1 MTDTVGVLLPLR
13 IETRFD
19 GARLRLRVIPDE
31 PWLDRH
37 DPLPRAGEL
46 DLLERY
52 LAVAGDQPGAPD
64 ARQAWRAFAGQ
75 VGGGRAV
82 WLLESFRDGR
92 PDDLRA
98 TARLPEIPFF
108 PPHLQVWLVRAGTPP
123 ELALT
128 LDVRAERIR
137 ADLPDPSDPDDRRW
151 WESWDEAV
159 EAGVAGEIDLTDFP
173 GEIETLYVTG
183 LGETDQEPARL
194 FAAHAAAGRLG
205 LLSPGDPTNTVDAAP
220 AAHLGDDPDRWLDAL
235 SAPATPSSRAVSAAL
250 TGSPDAFRVLLDD
263 DPEHIA
269 HAEHLTAGLWP
280 ALWGFAQTSVWR
292 LPDAE
297 AAAAWA
303 AGNLCP
309 EGPWPPLRIGDQPY
323 GLLPVTSL
331 AEWRPA
337 PGDPAVEAGMIGALR
352 VLRERWARAARERG
366 TVLGADTEGLLD
378 RLAQVPTST
387 GYRHRDSRPLQLWYM
402 AMLFLGYFEDWI
414 DVRNG
419 WGDQAALAEEI
430 GLDPRRRYASVGGST
445 AVPLPLV
452 SPASLAAGDTAGAML
467 RRLLQATAANPAL
480 LADPRRLATEV
491 LGTPADSL
499 LLRLAIRALQVA
511 VGDVGHAKLGDWSA
525 WLDALLRQDTEQTPL
540 ERWIRAVAPADLTA
554 GPARV
559 MAGLTAVAGLAD
571 ADAGRLDR
579 LLRATLDTS
588 TFRIDPWV
596 TGPALRR
603 LRALGAAGARRR
615 LGAYGWVDT
624 PRTGEPGPTGG
635 GLLHAPSQA
644 QATTAMILRDRAR
657 NDPKPDRWHM
667 DLSSGTVRTADRL
680 GAAVRGGLHLSEVLG
695 LEVERI
701 VGDGATVL
709 RLRRD
714 FPIRAEHAGRRVCDG
729 RAVLAADPGA
739 LGLPGPARAGLD
751 RLRAGLDAYGDLL
764 IAQAVFDVVEG
775 RGESAGATMD
785 AAAGLARP
793 PDLSVLRTR
802 RPGRTVS
809 SACLIV
815 LPAPPEVALPADAAA
830 LSEVPPATVAD
841 PAFAAFLAAQLG
853 APADWRWQV
862 GAATTVTLADLRMQ
876 PVDTLAL
883 AVDDLERLV
892 ESVGGGE
899 IVERPAEPL
908 GGGEIVERSGSARH
922 RQAVRLA
929 ALIGRT
935 PPPESPAGLIERRY
949 RDVREIAQA
958 ILARLRAVSPD
969 DRAAALIAARRWGVV
984 PEDGV
989 PDPAARA
996 AELLAKRVDA
1006 APPDGAGLSRADLIA
1021 ALADLVTPTGRL
1033 AVLGRV
1039 AAADLPTG
1047 LAATPDLDDRWL
1059 TVVAAVR
1066 EPLAR
1071 LEAHQLAA
1079 AAPAGAGDAFVAWS
1093 NRPVDPWQRDG
1104 TGPPLVAAYAPT
1116 GLQLD
1121 GMAAGAEVAV
1131 GLIDRFEETIPA
1143 AEGATSA
1150 VFGFHAPTARP
1161 PQAILLAVPPDPDR
1175 PLEPAD
1181 LITIVA
1187 ETRELAHARMAR
1199 PADLAAAHAILP
1211 AALLPA
1217 EGPLAVPLAP
1227 DPTPDPGPAVN
1238 REPAPDREPAL
1249 GSEPGLRRRPR

>member
-1 MTDTVGVLLPLR
+1 MTATVGVLLPLR

-52 LAVAGDQPGAPD
+52 LAVAGDRPGTPD
-64 ARQAWRAFAGQ
+64 GRQAWRTFAGQ

-92 PDDLRA
+92 PNELRD

-108 PPHLQVWLVRAGTPP
+108 PPHLHVWLVRAGTPP

-137 ADLPDPSDPDDRRW
+137 ADLPDPRDPGNRRW

-173 GEIETLYVTG
+173 GEIETLFVTG
-183 LGETDQEPARL
+183 LGERDQEPARL

-205 LLSPGDPTNTVDAAP
+205 LLSPGDPTNTVDAAA

-235 SAPATPSSRAVSAAL
+235 SAPATPSSRAVNAAL
-250 TGSPDAFRVLLDD
+250 TGSADAFRVLLDD

-269 HAEHLTAGLWP
+269 HAEHLVAGLWP

-292 LPDAE
+292 LPNAE
-297 AAAAWA
+297 DAAAWA
-303 AGNLCP
+303 ARNLCP

-337 PGDPAVEAGMIGALR
+337 PGDPGVEAGMIGALR
-352 VLRERWARAARERG
+352 VLRARWAQAARERG
-366 TVLGADTEGLLD
+366 TVLGAETNGLLD

-387 GYRHRDSRPLQLWYM
+387 GYRHRDSRPLQLWFM

-414 DVRNG
+414 DVRDG
-419 WGDQAALAEEI
+419 WGDQAALAQEI

-445 AVPLPLV
+445 ALPLPLV
-452 SPASLAAGDTAGAML
+452 SPASLTAGDTAGAML
-467 RRLLQATAANPAL
+467 RRLLQAAATNPAL

-491 LGTPADSL
+491 LKAPDDSL
-499 LLRLAIRALQVA
+499 LLRLAIRSLQVA
-511 VGDVGHAKLGDWSA
+511 VGDIGHAKTGDWSA
-525 WLDALLRQDTEQTPL
+525 WLDALLRPDTELTPL
-540 ERWIRAVAPADLTA
+540 ERWIGVVTPADLTA
-554 GPARV
+554 GSARV
-559 MAGLTAVAGLAD
+559 MAGLNKVARLAD
-571 ADAGRLDR
+571 ADAARLDR
-579 LLRATLDTS
+579 LLRATVDSS

-603 LRALGAAGARRR
+603 LRALGAAGAQWR

-635 GLLHAPSQA
+635 GLLHAPSQP

-657 NDPKPDRWHM
+657 HDPEPDRWHM
-667 DLSSGTVRTADRL
+667 DLASGTVRTADRL
-680 GAAVRGGLHLSEVLG
+680 GAAVRSGLHLSEVLG

-701 VGDGATVL
+701 VGDPGTVL

-714 FPIRAEHAGRRVCDG
+714 YPIRVEHAGRRVCDG
-729 RAVLAADPGA
+729 RAVLAADPSA
-739 LGLPGPARAGLD
+739 LGLPGQARAGLA

-764 IAQAVFDVVEG
+764 VAQAVFDVVEG
-775 RGESAGATMD
+775 RAESAGATMD

-802 RPGRTVS
+802 RPGRTVATS
-809 SACLIV
+809 CLLV
-815 LPAPPEVALPADAAA
+815 LPAPEEVVLPADAVAR
-830 LSEVPPATVAD
+830 SEVPPATVAE

-853 APADWRWQV
+853 AAGDWHWRT
-862 GAATTVTLADLRMQ
+862 GAGTTVTLADLRMQ

-892 ESVGGGE
+892 ASAGGGE
-899 IVERPAEPL
+899 VVERP
-908 GGGEIVERSGSARH
+908 GSARQQ
-922 RQAVRLA
+922 QAVRLA

-958 ILARLRAVSPD
+958 ILSRLRSVSAD
-969 DRAAALIAARRWGVV
+969 DRTAALIAARRWGVV
-984 PEDGV
+984 PEEGV

-996 AELLAKRVDA
+996 ADLLAKRVAA
-1006 APPDGAGLSRADLIA
+1006 APADAAGLSRADLIG
-1021 ALADLVTPTGRL
+1021 ALVDLVTPTGRL
-1033 AVLGRV
+1033 AVLGRIGG
-1039 AAADLPTG
+1039 AGLLDG
-1047 LAATPDLDDRWL
+1047 LAVAPDLDDQWL

-1066 EPLAR
+1066 DPLAR

-1079 AAPAGAGDAFVAWS
+1079 STPAGAAGAFVAWS
-1093 NRPVDPWQRDG
+1093 NRPDDPWQRNG
-1104 TGPPLVAAYAPT
+1104 TGPALVAAYAPA
-1116 GLQLD
+1116 GLHLD
-1121 GMAAGAEVAV
+1121 GMATGADVAAS
-1131 GLIDRFEETIPA
+1131 LLDRFEETIPA

-1175 PLEPAD
+1175 PLGPAD
-1181 LITIVA
+1181 LVTIVA

-1199 PADLAAAHAILP
+1199 PADLVAAQAILP

-1217 EGPLAVPLAP
+1217 EGRLAVRL
-1227 DPTPDPGPAVN
+1227 DP
-1238 REPAPDREPAL
+1238 EPT
-1249 GSEPGLRRRPR
+1249 